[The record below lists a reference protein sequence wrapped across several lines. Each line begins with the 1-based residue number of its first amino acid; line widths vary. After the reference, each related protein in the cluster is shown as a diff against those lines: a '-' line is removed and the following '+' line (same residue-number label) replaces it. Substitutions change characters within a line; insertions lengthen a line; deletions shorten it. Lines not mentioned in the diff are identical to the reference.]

1 MAKVYKDGFFSKN
14 DGAISWFSLSK
25 TCFLEHKIKT
35 YDGYGEINGEL
46 F

>member
-1 MAKVYKDGFFSKN
+1 MVRVYKDGFFSKN
-14 DGAISWFSLSK
+14 GGALSRFGRSM
-25 TCFLEHKIKT
+25 TCFLGRRIKT